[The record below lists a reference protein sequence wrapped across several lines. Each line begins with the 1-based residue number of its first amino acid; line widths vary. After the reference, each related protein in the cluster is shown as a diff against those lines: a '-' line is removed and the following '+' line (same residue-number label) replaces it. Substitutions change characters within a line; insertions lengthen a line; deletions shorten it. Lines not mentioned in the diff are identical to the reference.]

1 MKNGKEK
8 QLMVDGMMVF
18 GKLENELRTLDF
30 QCCED
35 VVTEAFVG
43 TFKVQAMRDGNVY
56 ATEKPR
62 RIRNKPLFRQDHSSL
77 TLGHDGRYYFILT
90 MDKAEA
96 KELPATLME
105 EALEASQKMI
115 NHLKYDCYGK

>member
-1 MKNGKEK
+1 
-8 QLMVDGMMVF
+8 MVDGMMVF
-18 GKLENELRTLDF
+18 GKLENGLHTLDF

-35 VVTEAFVG
+35 VVTETFVG

-56 ATEKPR
+56 AAEKPR
-62 RIRNKPLFRQDHSSL
+62 RVRNKPLFRQDHSSL

-105 EALEASQKMI
+105 EALEASLKMSQ
-115 NHLKYDCYGK
+115 HLMQDCYGK